1 MHDDSDMKI
10 VQPVQTG
17 GGDDR
22 EEAPGEMGLQHFNGN
37 YAKAK
42 EIGTNIV
49 SAFSYKAAPDELL
62 DLLAEYGVQPA
73 ETVLRQV
80 RFLSV
85 FSAECCLNLG
95 LPSRML
101 SGVAVGKM
109 YDVLKRVSP
118 EIYAE
123 LAQSSAF
130 SFYYMALRRPE
141 GDGVGRQFAQLCG
154 EPGNDALIKLG
165 TRLHELNCEVYNRA
179 IRDYSFV

>member
-1 MHDDSDMKI
+1 MNDDSDMKI
-10 VQPVQTG
+10 VLTANAP
-17 GGDDR
+17 DD
-22 EEAPGEMGLQHFNGN
+22 ETEDAIPGEMGLQHFNGN

-42 EIGTNIV
+42 EIGANIV

-62 DLLAEYGVQPA
+62 ELLNECGVEPS
-73 ETVLRQV
+73 ETVLRQI

-85 FSAECCLNLG
+85 FSAECCLNLE

-101 SGVAVGKM
+101 SGVAVGEM

-130 SFYYMALRRPE
+130 SFYYMALRRP
-141 GDGVGRQFAQLCG
+141 DGGGIGREFAQLCG
-154 EPGNDALIKLG
+154 EPGNAALTALG
-165 TRLHELNCEVYNRA
+165 DRLHALNCAVYKKA
-179 IRDYSFV
+179 IRSYAFV